1 MTTNLKLANDKN
13 WIYEYKNCNGGWNV
27 DCWESQVGL
36 CYHSANQ
43 FDVSFPEKPLT
54 IVDTRGEIFSLK
66 FTKYRLA
73 AGLRPDPLGELKRSP
88 RPPIRKKGP
97 TSKGREE
104 GEEKGGKRDKKTGTP
119 RATCHVVVAYRPI
132 AYRRPTFDDDDKTT
146 TR

>member
-1 MTTNLKLANDKN
+1 MILVSGVRRHPRRRKMCHRNPWEDKN
-13 WIYEYKNCNGGWNV
+13 KEVKGGHV
-27 DCWESQVGL
+27 TRPPCPPS
-36 CYHSANQ
+36 
-43 FDVSFPEKPLT
+43 FDVSVPEKLRK
-54 IVDTRGEIFSLK
+54 IVATRGEILSLK